1 MVWRFERLWGL
12 GRDSESTHR
21 PLVLAKPYGDNQEH
35 PPSHAS
41 ALLPSLPIPAAV
53 SICWCGLC
61 SVFAADF
68 IYYDLLSAGSST
80 HTPFLFS
87 LASEAE
93 LFFCAGLELFFP
105 LPCTVLLPRHQWSP
119 SAPSTWLL
127 FRAKKHFL
135 MLLISL

>member
-35 PPSHAS
+35 PLSHTS
-41 ALLPSLPIPAAV
+41 ALLPSLPIPAAA
-53 SICWCGLC
+53 SLCWCGLC

-105 LPCTVLLPRHQWSP
+105 LPCTVLLPLHQ
-119 SAPSTWLL
+119 
-127 FRAKKHFL
+127 
-135 MLLISL
+135 